1 MENVEYMNSLYQI
14 SEILK
19 YITPTLKARIP
30 KKLSVILKVTNQK
43 IIVGK

>member
-19 YITPTLKARIP
+19 YITPPLKA
-30 KKLSVILKVTNQK
+30 ILKVINQK
-43 IIVGK
+43 IIIGK